1 MKTLQNPNSVEKALL
16 FDNKRFPPM
25 LPRIL
30 RVTRAKNIRKTNSYA
45 ESIKGNRSTGPSKLN
60 GNYVPKPSS
69 EMQSMSGRANKLLG
83 RAGAAQLRSINKG
96 KKDGTQAGEKET
108 KVKIKS
114 PEQIIFEGHRAS
126 SVQSTRKFQPS
137 KQRGKP
143 QNHGSKRA
151 AAFRATGS
159 QKRQEKFASIEA

>member
-1 MKTLQNPNSVEKALL
+1 
-16 FDNKRFPPM
+16 M

-45 ESIKGNRSTGPSKLN
+45 EGIKGSRSAGTSKFNR
-60 GNYVPKPSS
+60 NYVPKPSS
-69 EMQSMSGRANKLLG
+69 QIQSMSGRANRLLG
-83 RAGAAQLRSINKG
+83 RAGAAQMRSINKG
-96 KKDGTQAGEKET
+96 KKDGTQPREKET
-108 KVKIKS
+108 KAKIKS

-126 SVQSTRKFQPS
+126 SGQSTRKSQTS

-159 QKRQEKFASIEA
+159 QKRQEKSAYLEV